1 MNKEVFGMS
10 VIDWKKMETVGII
23 TMNAGENRQN
33 PDFVRAILT
42 AFDEIEK
49 DHEISS
55 VILSSSDRKNWSLG
69 IDVQWMAQA
78 MGNKDFPIIKEFM
91 YGMNRVFRRVLLYPM
106 PVVAAINGHVFG
118 GGTILACACD
128 FRFMK
133 SDRGFFCFPE
143 IDISIP
149 FLPGMLAIVK
159 KAVPYYKLEE
169 LVLTGKRAVAAEL
182 EAHHII
188 VKICENEEALMQ
200 EAMTFAKT
208 FSKKRP
214 IFAEMK
220 KRLHGRIIE
229 IMEKDDPAFIE
240 PLNLM
245 M

>member
-1 MNKEVFGMS
+1 MANIEWEKR
-10 VIDWKKMETVGII
+10 ETVGII

-33 PDFVRAILT
+33 PDYIRAIVA

-49 DHEISS
+49 DGEISS
-55 VILSSSDRKNWSLG
+55 VIITSSDRKNWSLG
-69 IDVQWMAQA
+69 IDLKWIAQA
-78 MGNKDFPIIKEFM
+78 MAEKDFPAIREFM
-91 YGMNRVFRRVLLYPM
+91 YGMNRVYRRVLLYPL
-106 PVVAAINGHVFG
+106 PVIAAINGHAFAAG
-118 GGTILACACD
+118 AILACACD

-149 FLPGMLAIVK
+149 FLPGMLAIVG
-159 KAVPYYKLEE
+159 KAIPYDKLEE
-169 LVLTGKRAVAAEL
+169 LVLTGKRTVAAEL

-188 VKICENEEALMQ
+188 VKTCENEEALMQ

-208 FSKKRP
+208 FNKKRP

-220 KRLHGRIIE
+220 KRLHRRIIDT
-229 IMEKDDPAFIE
+229 MEKEDPAFIE

-245 M
+245 I

>member
-1 MNKEVFGMS
+1 MS
-10 VIDWKKMETVGII
+10 LIEWKKAETVGLI
-23 TMNAGENRQN
+23 TMNGGENRQN

-42 AFDEIEK
+42 VFDEIEK
-49 DHEISS
+49 DPEISS
-55 VILSSSDRKNWSLG
+55 VIISSSDRKNWSLG
-69 IDVQWMAQA
+69 IDVEWMAKA
-78 MGNKDFPIIKEFM
+78 MGDKDFTAIREFM
-91 YGMNRVFRRVLLYPM
+91 YGMNRVFTRILRYPM
-106 PVVAAINGHVFG
+106 PVIAAINGHAYG

-149 FLPGMLAIVK
+149 FLPGMLAIVR
-159 KAVPYYKLEE
+159 KAIPGYKLEE

-182 EAHHII
+182 EVNHII
-188 VKICENEEALMQ
+188 VKTCENEETLMQ

-214 IFAEMK
+214 IFGEMK
-220 KRLHGRIIE
+220 RRLHGGIIG

-240 PLNLM
+240 PLHLM
-245 M
+245 I

>member
-1 MNKEVFGMS
+1 MANVEWEKR
-10 VIDWKKMETVGII
+10 ETVGIV

-33 PDFVRAILT
+33 PDYVRAIMT
-42 AFDEIEK
+42 VFDEIEK
-49 DHEISS
+49 DGEISS
-55 VILSSSDRKNWSLG
+55 VIISSSDRKNWSLG
-69 IDVQWMAQA
+69 IDVQWMARA
-78 MGNKDFPIIKEFM
+78 MADKDYLAIREFM
-91 YGMNRVFRRVLLYPM
+91 YGMNRVYRRVLLYPM
-106 PVVAAINGHVFG
+106 PVIAAINGHAFG

-149 FLPGMLAIVK
+149 FLPGMLAIVG
-159 KAVPYYKLEE
+159 KAIPYYKLEE

-188 VKICENEEALMQ
+188 VKACESEETLMQ
-200 EAMTFAKT
+200 EATTLAKT
-208 FSKKRP
+208 FNKKRA

-220 KRLHGRIIE
+220 KRLHGRIIDT
-229 IMEKDDPAFIE
+229 MEKEDPAFIE

-245 M
+245 I